1 MNVETL
7 RTKKVTAEQAFNSLE
22 KQRLDIIEEQGQ
34 LRGEFR
40 LIVKLIDEIE
50 SEPPQDPAVI
60 IDAEPLNNPKDE
72 SDEPE

>member
-7 RTKKVTAEQAFNSLE
+7 RAKKTTAEQAFSSLE
-22 KQRLDIIEEQGQ
+22 KQRLDIVEEQGQ

-50 SEPPQDPAVI
+50 SEPPQDPAII

-72 SDEPE
+72 SNEPE